1 MVDQKKEHQ
10 KSLAQLVYDL
20 KTKKILCRVRDYPA
34 ITLDELNQYVEKQ
47 GPLYNPVFGEQ
58 PEFFIDEGF
67 FTPYRMVVYG
77 NAKVAAKITS
87 LLDGWSRWSGHGGR
101 VTTSQGAFILEQ
113 GTDER
118 KVRMPDVAYTPRDVD
133 RALTNEQNRT
143 CRGDP
148 YVPTFVVEIDKLA
161 DRNSQRK
168 ALDRKMRD
176 EYIPHGVQLGWLI
189 DPRPQHR
196 IIYEYKLDEHGQVHC
211 VHNHKWRDL
220 DGGNVLPGFR
230 LRSVKLEMVL
240 NQDSGSSSEEEV
252 DLPCPIPR
260 CRTRLRTLGSLTA
273 HVEDHRTERAI
284 AKYVANES

>member
-1 MVDQKKEHQ
+1 MSFSRGLKYRS
-10 KSLAQLVYDL
+10 SLSLVFDCVFVLILRYWFLD
-20 KTKKILCRVRDYPA
+20 LCRVRDYPA

-113 GTDER
+113 
-118 KVRMPDVAYTPRDVD
+118 
-133 RALTNEQNRT
+133 
-143 CRGDP
+143 
-148 YVPTFVVEIDKLA
+148 
-161 DRNSQRK
+161 

-189 DPRPQHR
+189 DPDSTSH
-196 IIYEYKLDEHGQVHC
+196 H
-211 VHNHKWRDL
+211 
-220 DGGNVLPGFR
+220 
-230 LRSVKLEMVL
+230 LRV
-240 NQDSGSSSEEEV
+240 Q
-252 DLPCPIPR
+252 
-260 CRTRLRTLGSLTA
+260 A
-273 HVEDHRTERAI
+273 
-284 AKYVANES
+284 

>member
-47 GPLYNPVFGEQ
+47 
-58 PEFFIDEGF
+58 GF

-220 DGGNVLPGFR
+220 DGGNVLP
-230 LRSVKLEMVL
+230 
-240 NQDSGSSSEEEV
+240 DSGSSSEEEV